1 MRPKPNR
8 DVAFL
13 PSNVLLNLQDAA
25 LVLSAVTAFWMMQ
38 GINAGAAYVSVVKSL
53 LSFSLFTLHHL
64 AWNPDKHR
72 GFERWRVA
80 LTLHHSSLLFTYK
93 CKSLTHNGIATE
105 PKSPKSS
112 SPIKRWRVGE
122 ESLQLFTH
130 PTTYPSAAYTQK
142 VKSEEFLEKFSR
154 TQQICKKSRIQGE
167 YSESL
172 IYAMD

>member
-1 MRPKPNR
+1 MRSKPNR
-8 DVAFL
+8 DIALL
-13 PSNVLLNLQDAA
+13 PSNVFLNLQDAA
-25 LVLSAVTAFWMMQ
+25 LVLSAVTAFL
-38 GINAGAAYVSVVKSL
+38 NDARYKCGAAYVSVVKSL

-80 LTLHHSSLLFTYK
+80 LTLHYSSLLFTYK

-122 ESLQLFTH
+122 ESIQLFTH
-130 PTTYPSAAYTQK
+130 PTAYPSTTYAQK
-142 VKSEEFLEKFSR
+142 VKSEELFGKFSR
-154 TQQICKKSRIQGE
+154 IRKDAERKFLVSKET
-167 YSESL
+167 
-172 IYAMD
+172 MD